1 MCYCVGIRNISELFY
16 IMVHVIM
23 EGQLI
28 SVWYKDVIHIDDCIF
43 PNTQVSLCFV
53 YPFLVLEIA
62 RLVFLTVSF
71 VIAMLLVKEN
81 VMSLGLLIG
90 NCCGGGF
97 VLCKFH
103 KFCHKHLVL
112 YVQCGGTVCF
122 VCLFF
127 SLSPSYSLCDLFRE
141 KLSQCHFVHHKSHM
155 DWPGCKPMPPW
166 REAGD

>member
-1 MCYCVGIRNISELFY
+1 
-16 IMVHVIM
+16 
-23 EGQLI
+23 
-28 SVWYKDVIHIDDCIF
+28 
-43 PNTQVSLCFV
+43 VSLCFV

-112 YVQCGGTVCF
+112 YVQCGGTVC
-122 VCLFF
+122 LFF

-141 KLSQCHFVHHKSHM
+141 KLSQCHCPPQIPHGLTRAQTHASVARGWRLTTWAM
-155 DWPGCKPMPPW
+155 AWPRYSGKKTLFLSEPC
-166 REAGD
+166 G